1 MVVANIRS
9 FPKGMNVTCIYG
21 ADETDSARKKFDKTL
36 VNVVELSGGHTF
48 GGNYEELASIVL
60 NHGKT

>member
-1 MVVANIRS
+1 
-9 FPKGMNVTCIYG
+9 MNVTCIYG